1 MIRTA
6 IIRTGNPSWGF
17 WGACRCGAFDQQA
30 AWLAVC
36 DALMTAFDLSEE
48 QVRDLLDARFGR
60 WLADDLSFVPGGPTS
75 YQVIE
80 RHIMARLADSRWRG
94 WFATAVT
101 EARAAGGSERTV
113 RLTVSKANS
122 RGETAKKNE
131 ATSAYA
137 DRRNP

>member
-17 WGACRCGAFDQQA
+17 WGACSCNAFDQQA

-36 DALMTAFDLSEE
+36 DALMTAFDLTEE

-60 WLADDLSFVPGGPTS
+60 WLADDLSFIRGGPTS
-75 YQVIE
+75 YQAIE

-94 WFATAVT
+94 WFATAVS
-101 EARAAGGSERTV
+101 EARAAGGSERTAK
-113 RLTVSKANS
+113 LTVPKWGCGYARS
-122 RGETAKKNE
+122 
-131 ATSAYA
+131 SALGRVA
-137 DRRNP
+137 IDQLAI